1 MQTSTHDVDKTYK
14 QLDVKQQQQ
23 QQQYIDI
30 NPPKLI
36 NHWV

>member
-1 MQTSTHDVDKTYK
+1 METSTHDVDKTYK

-23 QQQYIDI
+23 QQYIDI